1 MFTDDRG
8 NVILEQPRASGTPY
22 RAWND
27 GLWDCGN
34 NHSNCFLTAF
44 CYTCMTCYLY
54 EKYGEGCLT
63 PCIIPMSAMVLTVQ
77 HRNRNGIRGSILEDC
92 LTHAFC
98 SPCAICRLYRDMKF
112 VEEIRGTLN

>member
-1 MFTDDRG
+1 MTTTDDRR
-8 NVILEQPRASGTPY
+8 NVILEQPRASGNPY

-34 NHSNCFLTAF
+34 NYTNSFLTAF

-77 HRNRNGIRGSILEDC
+77 HRNRNGIRSIVVWLENAALFNTWKHDNFAH
-92 LTHAFC
+92 LGHQT
-98 SPCAICRLYRDMKF
+98 R
-112 VEEIRGTLN
+112 

>member
-1 MFTDDRG
+1 MWV
-8 NVILEQPRASGTPY
+8 VIIRYTAQCKYNYHIKWVYADEATG
-22 RAWND
+22 
-27 GLWDCGN
+27 
-34 NHSNCFLTAF
+34 FLTAF